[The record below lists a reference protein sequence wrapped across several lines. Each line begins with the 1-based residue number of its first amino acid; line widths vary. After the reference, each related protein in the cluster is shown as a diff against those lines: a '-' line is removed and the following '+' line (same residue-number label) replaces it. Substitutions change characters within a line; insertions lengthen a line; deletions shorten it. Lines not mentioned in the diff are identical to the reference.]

1 MGVPSRNKVK
11 QWGAGEVYHI
21 YNRGN
26 NKQKIFFDAEDYRVF
41 LNLLKVRL
49 QKEPFRDKYYRL
61 QKGWYGDVE
70 LLAFCLMPNHFHL
83 LLFQKEQYSI
93 SELMRSVMTSYV
105 GYINKKYQ
113 RSGHLFQ
120 DVFKAARIDEDGY
133 WQHISRYIHL
143 NPREWQTWEWSSL
156 PYYDGRSQADWVRP
170 EMVLRMFTDD
180 SYRKFLEDYR
190 DYTDSLDELEFILAN
205 NLHED

>member
-1 MGVPSRNKVK
+1 MPRKSLIRS
-11 QWGAGEVYHI
+11 ELLPYHVT
-21 YNRGN
+21 NRCN
-26 NKQKIFFDAEDYRVF
+26 NR
-41 LNLLKVRL
+41 
-49 QKEPFRDKYYRL
+49 EPFRLPTEDVWRICENRL
-61 QKGWYGDVE
+61 YEITYLFQARIH
-70 LLAFCLMPNHFHL
+70 AFVLMPNHFHL